1 MAKVFKFG
9 GASVKD
15 AQAVRN
21 LAEIVQTYSD
31 DSLIVIVSAMG
42 KTTNALETLLKAATS
57 NATNFGQLM
66 AGLRQYHYQITSE
79 LFGTEHIEVDS
90 ALEQLFDAL
99 EEKASTK
106 HTDKSFD
113 WLYDQVVSF
122 GELISTLIVSAWLK
136 HIGLNCQL
144 LDARDYVITDGQHRA
159 ANIDWETSEKNILG
173 LKNKTTV
180 GGIFLTQGFIGRSKD
195 GSTTTLGREG
205 SDFSAAIFAHCLDAS
220 ELTIWKDVPGLL
232 NADPKRMENTIKLDQ
247 ISYSEAIELAFY
259 GATIIHPKT
268 IKPLQNKNIPLYIK
282 SFLKPEL
289 TPSVISSANDADS
302 QLPSYIFKDNQLLVS
317 IGSRDFSFM
326 DEGRLQT
333 IFGELHRM
341 HIHTNLVQTSA
352 LSLSICVDD
361 REGLAEKLIK
371 KLGSDFYLKYNPGL
385 TLLTVRHYDETKIGM
400 LIQGKKIFLEQRSR
414 TTLQFVMGGTIEK
427 PVIR

>member
-21 LAEIVQTYSD
+21 LAEIVQTYNN
-31 DSLIVIVSAMG
+31 DSLVIIVSAMG
-42 KTTNALETLLKAATS
+42 KTTNALETLLTSATS
-57 NATNFGQLM
+57 NASNFGQLM
-66 AGLRQYHYQITSE
+66 AGLRQYHYRITSE
-79 LFGTEHIEVDS
+79 LFGAEHIEVDNS
-90 ALEQLFDAL
+90 LEQLFDAL
-99 EEKASTK
+99 EKMASGK

-136 HIGLNCQL
+136 HIGLNCHL

-159 ANIDWETSEKNILG
+159 ANIDWEISEKNILT
-173 LKNKTTV
+173 LKNKTTD
-180 GGIFLTQGFIGRSKD
+180 GGIFLTQGFIGRTKD

-205 SDFSAAIFAHCLDAS
+205 SDFSAAIFAHCLDAG

-232 NADPKRMENTIKLDQ
+232 NADPKRMENTVKLEQ

-282 SFLKPEL
+282 SFLKPDL
-289 TPSVISSANDADS
+289 APSVISNTNEADN

-361 REGLAEKLIK
+361 REGLAEKLIR
-371 KLGSDFYLKYNPGL
+371 KLGNDFYLKYNPAL
-385 TLLTVRHYDETKIGM
+385 TLLTIRHYDESKIGM
-400 LIQGKKIFLEQRSR
+400 LIQDKKIFLEQRSR
-414 TTLQFVMGGTIEK
+414 TTLQFVMDGNN
-427 PVIR
+427 